1 MIDILIFVASMAVL
15 IYGADIVIDQAEKI
29 SSHFDISPFIIGA
42 TIVALG
48 TSLPEMAVS
57 MKASYID
64 KADIAVSNVIGSTI
78 FNISLVLGVVFLL
91 TKKAKSTRD
100 IFATDSLWIV
110 LPVILFLLMSI
121 DGVLGFVD
129 GVLFV
134 CLMIAYLLFLFDSHS
149 IDTQS
154 NDKEKFRWVVS
165 IGLLSL
171 GFVAV
176 VGGANFAVV
185 SATDIAVDFGVNEWV
200 IGIFLIA
207 FSTSLPELIVAIKA
221 AKKSNIDMAIGAI
234 IGSNMANFSMVLG
247 FSAMINPLKVDMD
260 LFYFDIISALVV
272 SIVLVFI
279 VANKLYT
286 RTAGLSLLIIL
297 ALVIQN
303 SIRSI

>member
-1 MIDILIFVASMAVL
+1 VIDILIFTTSMAVL
-15 IYGADIVIDQAEKI
+15 IYGADIVIYQAEKI
-29 SSHFDISPFIIGA
+29 SSHFDISAFIIGA
-42 TIVALG
+42 TVIALG
-48 TSLPEMAVS
+48 TSLPELAVS
-57 MKASYID
+57 MKASYIG

-91 TKKAKSTRD
+91 TKKPKSTRD

-121 DGVLGFVD
+121 DGELGFVD

-134 CLMIAYLLFLFDSHS
+134 CLMVTYLLFLLDSHS
-149 IDTQS
+149 IQTQP

-221 AKKSNIDMAIGAI
+221 AKKSNTDMAIGAI

-247 FSAMINPLKVDMD
+247 LSAMINPLKVDME
-260 LFYFDIISALVV
+260 LFYFDIISAVAV
-272 SIVLVFI
+272 SIVLLFI